1 MQRKG
6 LAAVVALLVFGV
18 SAVGVAAARSSASAA
33 TVRAAAMV
41 PAAAMM
47 APTSMVPRAQRDQ
60 GTTRY
65 VLAPQGNSARY
76 FVREQLA
83 SVNFPSDAVGVTDSL
98 TGAITVDDKG
108 QVVPAESKVVAN
120 ISYLK
125 SDRDMRDGFIRR
137 RTMET
142 DKYPTVTLV
151 PREIKGLAM
160 PIPDTGRVTFTLL
173 GDLTVKGVTR
183 PTTWT
188 VTAGVRRGAVRG
200 TASTGFTFADFQIEK
215 PKVGSIL
222 SVADSIHLV
231 YDFSL
236 VPAGQEA
243 AR

>member
-33 TVRAAAMV
+33 TVRAV
-41 PAAAMM
+41 VTPQPAA
-47 APTSMVPRAQRDQ
+47 REQ

-65 VLAPQGNSARY
+65 VLAPEGNSARY

-83 SVNFPSDAVGVTDSL
+83 SINFPSDAVGVTDSL
-98 TGAITVDDKG
+98 SGGITIDDKG
-108 QVVPAESKVVAN
+108 QVVPAESKIVAN

-151 PREIKGLAM
+151 PREITGLAM
-160 PIPDTGRVTFTLL
+160 PIPDSGRVTFTLL

-188 VTAGVRRGAVRG
+188 VMAGMRRGAVRG
-200 TASTGFTFADFQIEK
+200 TASTGFTFADFQLEK
-215 PKVGSIL
+215 PKVMSIL

-231 YDFSL
+231 YDFNL
-236 VPAGQEA
+236 VPAGTESVA
-243 AR
+243 K

>member
-6 LAAVVALLVFGV
+6 LAAVVALLVTGV

-33 TVRAAAMV
+33 TVQAAAIV
-41 PAAAMM
+41 PPAAHE
-47 APTSMVPRAQRDQ
+47 Q

-65 VLAPQGNSARY
+65 VLAPEGNSARY

-137 RTMET
+137 RTMDT

-151 PREIKGLAM
+151 PREIKGLPM
-160 PIPDTGRVTFTLL
+160 PLPTSGRVSFTVL

-183 PTTWT
+183 PTTWS
-188 VTAGVRRGAVRG
+188 VMAGVRNGAVRG
-200 TASTGFTFADFQIEK
+200 TASTGFTFADFQLEK
-215 PKVGSIL
+215 PKVMSIL

-231 YDFSL
+231 YDFNL
-236 VPAGQEA
+236 VPEGGEA
-243 AR
+243 SR

>member
-33 TVRAAAMV
+33 TVQAV
-41 PAAAMM
+41 VTPPPAA
-47 APTSMVPRAQRDQ
+47 REQ

-65 VLAPQGNSARY
+65 VLAPEGNSARY

-151 PREIKGLAM
+151 PREITGLAM
-160 PIPDTGRVTFTLL
+160 PIPDSGRVTFTLL

-188 VTAGVRRGAVRG
+188 VMAAMRRGAVRG
-200 TASTGFTFADFQIEK
+200 TASTGFTFADFQLEK
-215 PKVGSIL
+215 PKVMSIL

-231 YDFSL
+231 YDFNL
-236 VPAGQEA
+236 VPAGTESVA
-243 AR
+243 K

>member
-18 SAVGVAAARSSASAA
+18 SAVGVAAVRSSASAA
-33 TVRAAAMV
+33 TVQAV
-41 PAAAMM
+41 VTPPPAA
-47 APTSMVPRAQRDQ
+47 REQ

-65 VLAPQGNSARY
+65 VLAPEGNSARY

-83 SVNFPSDAVGVTDSL
+83 SINFPSDAVGVTDSL
-98 TGAITVDDKG
+98 TGGITVDDKG
-108 QVVPAESKVVAN
+108 QVVPAESKIVAN

-151 PREIKGLAM
+151 PREITGLAM
-160 PIPDTGRVTFTLL
+160 PIPDSGRVTFTLL

-188 VTAGVRRGAVRG
+188 VMAAMRRGAVRG
-200 TASTGFTFADFQIEK
+200 TASTGFTFADFQLEK
-215 PKVGSIL
+215 PKVMSIL

-231 YDFSL
+231 YDFNL
-236 VPAGQEA
+236 VPAGTESVA
-243 AR
+243 K

>member
-1 MQRKG
+1 MQRRF
-6 LAAVVALLVFGV
+6 LAASVALLVIGV

-33 TVRAAAMV
+33 TVQPAV
-41 PAAAMM
+41 P
-47 APTSMVPRAQRDQ
+47 QQ
-60 GTTRY
+60 GPTRY
-65 VLAPQGNSARY
+65 VLAPKGNSARY

-98 TGAITVDDKG
+98 TGGITIDDKG
-108 QVVPAESKVVAN
+108 QVVPAESKFVAN

-151 PREIKGLAM
+151 PKEIKGLTM
-160 PIPDTGRVTFTLL
+160 PLATSGRVSFTVL

-183 PTTWT
+183 PTTWS
-188 VTAGVRRGAVRG
+188 VTAGVRNGAVRG
-200 TASTGFTFADFQIEK
+200 TASTGFTFADFQLEK
-215 PKVGSIL
+215 PKVMSIL

-231 YDFSL
+231 YDFDL
-236 VPAGQEA
+236 VPAGSEA
-243 AR
+243 AAANR

>member
-6 LAAVVALLVFGV
+6 LAAVVALLVIGV

-33 TVRAAAMV
+33 TVQAAAIV
-41 PAAAMM
+41 PPAAHE
-47 APTSMVPRAQRDQ
+47 Q

-65 VLAPQGNSARY
+65 VLAPEGNSARY

-98 TGAITVDDKG
+98 TGAITIDDKG

-120 ISYLK
+120 IAYLK

-137 RTMET
+137 RTMDT

-151 PREIKGLAM
+151 PREIKGLPM
-160 PIPDTGRVTFTLL
+160 PLPTSGRVSFTVL

-183 PTTWT
+183 PTTWR
-188 VTAGVRRGAVRG
+188 VMAGVRNGAVRG

-215 PKVGSIL
+215 PKVMSIL

-231 YDFSL
+231 YDFNL
-236 VPAGQEA
+236 VPGGGEA

>member
-6 LAAVVALLVFGV
+6 LAAVVALLVIGV
-18 SAVGVAAARSSASAA
+18 SAVGVASARSSASAA
-33 TVRAAAMV
+33 TVL
-41 PAAAMM
+41 PAAI
-47 APTSMVPRAQRDQ
+47 VPPAAHEQ

-65 VLAPQGNSARY
+65 VLAPEGNSARY

-83 SVNFPSDAVGVTDSL
+83 SVNFPSDAIGVTDSL
-98 TGAITVDDKG
+98 TGAITIDDKG

-120 ISYLK
+120 IAYLK

-137 RTMET
+137 RTMDT

-151 PREIKGLAM
+151 PREIKGLPM
-160 PIPDTGRVTFTLL
+160 PLPTSGRVSFTVL

-183 PTTWT
+183 PTTWS
-188 VTAGVRRGAVRG
+188 VMAGVRNGAVRG

-215 PKVGSIL
+215 PKVMSIL

-231 YDFSL
+231 YDFDL
-236 VPAGQEA
+236 VPGGGEA

>member
-33 TVRAAAMV
+33 TVQAAATV
-41 PAAAMM
+41 PPAA
-47 APTSMVPRAQRDQ
+47 RDQ

-65 VLAPQGNSARY
+65 VLAPEGNSARY

-151 PREIKGLAM
+151 PREITGLAM
-160 PIPDTGRVTFTLL
+160 PIPDSGRVTFTLL

-188 VTAGVRRGAVRG
+188 VMAAMRRGAVRG
-200 TASTGFTFADFQIEK
+200 TASTGFTFADFQLEK
-215 PKVGSIL
+215 PKVMSIL

-231 YDFSL
+231 YDFNL
-236 VPAGQEA
+236 VPAGTESVA
-243 AR
+243 K

>member
-6 LAAVVALLVFGV
+6 LAAVVALLVIGV
-18 SAVGVAAARSSASAA
+18 SAVAAARSSASAA
-33 TVRAAAMV
+33 TVRAV
-41 PAAAMM
+41 VSVQPAA
-47 APTSMVPRAQRDQ
+47 REQ

-65 VLAPQGNSARY
+65 VLAPEGNSARY

-120 ISYLK
+120 IAYLK

-137 RTMET
+137 RTMDT

-151 PREIKGLAM
+151 PREIKGLPM
-160 PIPDTGRVTFTLL
+160 PLPTSGRVSFTVL

-183 PTTWT
+183 PTTWS
-188 VTAGVRRGAVRG
+188 VMAGVRNGAVRG
-200 TASTGFTFADFQIEK
+200 TASTGFTFADFQLEK
-215 PKVGSIL
+215 PKVMSIL

-231 YDFSL
+231 YDFNL
-236 VPAGQEA
+236 VPAEGQAA

>member
-6 LAAVVALLVFGV
+6 LAAVVALLVIGV
-18 SAVGVAAARSSASAA
+18 SAVAAARSSASAA
-33 TVRAAAMV
+33 TVRAV
-41 PAAAMM
+41 VSVQPAA
-47 APTSMVPRAQRDQ
+47 REQ

-65 VLAPQGNSARY
+65 VLAPEGNSARY

-98 TGAITVDDKG
+98 TGAVTIDDKG
-108 QVVPAESKVVAN
+108 QVVPAESKIVAN

-137 RTMET
+137 RTMDT

-160 PIPDTGRVTFTLL
+160 PIPDSGRVTFTLL

-188 VTAGVRRGAVRG
+188 VMAGMRRGAVRG
-200 TASTGFTFADFQIEK
+200 TASTGFTFADFQLEK
-215 PKVGSIL
+215 PKVMSIL

-231 YDFSL
+231 YDFDL
-236 VPAGQEA
+236 VPAGGEA
-243 AR
+243 AAANR

>member
-6 LAAVVALLVFGV
+6 LAAVVALLVFAV

-33 TVRAAAMV
+33 TVQAV
-41 PAAAMM
+41 VTPPPAA
-47 APTSMVPRAQRDQ
+47 REQ

-65 VLAPQGNSARY
+65 VLAPEGNSARY

-83 SVNFPSDAVGVTDSL
+83 SINFPSDAVGVTDSL
-98 TGAITVDDKG
+98 SGGITVDDKG

-151 PREIKGLAM
+151 PREITGLAM
-160 PIPDTGRVTFTLL
+160 PIPDSGRVTFTLL

-188 VTAGVRRGAVRG
+188 VMAAMRRGAVRG
-200 TASTGFTFADFQIEK
+200 TASTGFTFADFQLEK
-215 PKVGSIL
+215 PKVMSIL

-231 YDFSL
+231 YDFNL
-236 VPAGQEA
+236 VPAGTESVA
-243 AR
+243 K

>member
-6 LAAVVALLVFGV
+6 LAAVVALLVIGV
-18 SAVGVAAARSSASAA
+18 SAVAAARSSASAA
-33 TVRAAAMV
+33 TVRAV
-41 PAAAMM
+41 VSVRPAA
-47 APTSMVPRAQRDQ
+47 REQ

-65 VLAPQGNSARY
+65 VLAPEGNSARY

-120 ISYLK
+120 IAYLK

-137 RTMET
+137 RTMDT

-151 PREIKGLAM
+151 PREIKGLPM
-160 PIPDTGRVTFTLL
+160 PLPTSGRVSFTVL

-183 PTTWT
+183 PTTWS
-188 VTAGVRRGAVRG
+188 VMAGVRNGAVRG

-215 PKVGSIL
+215 PKVMSIL

-231 YDFSL
+231 YDFNL
-236 VPAGQEA
+236 VPGGGEA
-243 AR
+243 SR

>member
-33 TVRAAAMV
+33 TVQAV
-41 PAAAMM
+41 VTPPPAA
-47 APTSMVPRAQRDQ
+47 REQ

-65 VLAPQGNSARY
+65 VLAPEGNSARY

-108 QVVPAESKVVAN
+108 QVVPAESKIVAN

-151 PREIKGLAM
+151 PREITGLAM
-160 PIPDTGRVTFTLL
+160 PIPDSGRVTFTLL

-188 VTAGVRRGAVRG
+188 VMAAMRRGAVRG
-200 TASTGFTFADFQIEK
+200 TASTGFTFADFQLEK
-215 PKVGSIL
+215 PKVMSIL

-231 YDFSL
+231 YDFNL
-236 VPAGQEA
+236 VPAGTESVA
-243 AR
+243 K

>member
-33 TVRAAAMV
+33 TVQAVVTPPPVARE
-41 PAAAMM
+41 
-47 APTSMVPRAQRDQ
+47 Q

-65 VLAPQGNSARY
+65 VLAPEGNSARY

-188 VTAGVRRGAVRG
+188 VTAGMRRGAVRG
-200 TASTGFTFADFQIEK
+200 TASTGFTFADFQLEK
-215 PKVGSIL
+215 PKVMSVL

>member
-6 LAAVVALLVFGV
+6 LAAVVALLVIGV
-18 SAVGVAAARSSASAA
+18 SAVGVASARSSASAA
-33 TVRAAAMV
+33 TVRAV
-41 PAAAMM
+41 VSVQPAA
-47 APTSMVPRAQRDQ
+47 REQ

-65 VLAPQGNSARY
+65 VLAPEGNSARY

-120 ISYLK
+120 IAYLK

-137 RTMET
+137 RTMDT

-151 PREIKGLAM
+151 PREIKGLPM
-160 PIPDTGRVTFTLL
+160 PLPTSGRVSFTVL

-183 PTTWT
+183 PTTWS
-188 VTAGVRRGAVRG
+188 VMAGVRNGAVRG

-215 PKVGSIL
+215 PKVMSIL

-231 YDFSL
+231 YDFNL
-236 VPAGQEA
+236 VPGGGEA

>member
-33 TVRAAAMV
+33 TVQAV
-41 PAAAMM
+41 VTPPPAA
-47 APTSMVPRAQRDQ
+47 REQ

-65 VLAPQGNSARY
+65 VLAPEGNSARY

-108 QVVPAESKVVAN
+108 QVVPAESKIVAN

-137 RTMET
+137 RTMDT
-142 DKYPTVTLV
+142 GKYPTVTLV

-160 PIPDTGRVTFTLL
+160 PIQDSGRVTFTLL

-188 VTAGVRRGAVRG
+188 VMAGMRRGAVRG
-200 TASTGFTFADFQIEK
+200 TASTGFTFADFQLEK
-215 PKVGSIL
+215 PKVMSIL

-231 YDFSL
+231 YDFDL
-236 VPAGQEA
+236 VPG
-243 AR
+243 R

>member
-33 TVRAAAMV
+33 TVRAV
-41 PAAAMM
+41 VTVQPAA
-47 APTSMVPRAQRDQ
+47 REQ

-65 VLAPQGNSARY
+65 VLAPEGNSARY

-83 SVNFPSDAVGVTDSL
+83 SINFPSDAVGVTDSL
-98 TGAITVDDKG
+98 SGGITVDDKG
-108 QVVPAESKVVAN
+108 QVVPAESKIVAN

-151 PREIKGLAM
+151 PREITGLAM
-160 PIPDTGRVTFTLL
+160 PLPDSGRVTFSLL
-173 GDLTVKGVTR
+173 GDLTV
-183 PTTWT
+183 
-188 VTAGVRRGAVRG
+188 
-200 TASTGFTFADFQIEK
+200 
-215 PKVGSIL
+215 
-222 SVADSIHLV
+222 
-231 YDFSL
+231 
-236 VPAGQEA
+236 
-243 AR
+243 

>member
-33 TVRAAAMV
+33 TVRAV
-41 PAAAMM
+41 VTVQPAA
-47 APTSMVPRAQRDQ
+47 REQ

-65 VLAPQGNSARY
+65 VLAPEGNSARY

-83 SVNFPSDAVGVTDSL
+83 SINFPSDAVGVTDSL
-98 TGAITVDDKG
+98 TGGITVDDKG
-108 QVVPAESKVVAN
+108 QVVPAESKIVAN

-137 RTMET
+137 RTLDTE
-142 DKYPTVTLV
+142 KYPTVTLV

-160 PIPDTGRVTFTLL
+160 PIPDSGRVTFTLP

-188 VTAGVRRGAVRG
+188 VMAAMRRGAVRG
-200 TASTGFTFADFQIEK
+200 TASTGFTFADFQLEK
-215 PKVGSIL
+215 PKVMSIL

-231 YDFSL
+231 YDFNL
-236 VPAGQEA
+236 VPAGTESVA
-243 AR
+243 K

>member
-33 TVRAAAMV
+33 TVQAV
-41 PAAAMM
+41 VTPPPAA
-47 APTSMVPRAQRDQ
+47 REQ

-65 VLAPQGNSARY
+65 VLAPEGNSARY

-83 SVNFPSDAVGVTDSL
+83 SINFPSDAVGVTDSL
-98 TGAITVDDKG
+98 TGGITVDDKG
-108 QVVPAESKVVAN
+108 QVVPAESKIVAN

-151 PREIKGLAM
+151 PREITGLAM
-160 PIPDTGRVTFTLL
+160 PIPDSGRVTFTLL

-188 VTAGVRRGAVRG
+188 VMAAMRRGAVRG

-215 PKVGSIL
+215 PKVMSVL

-231 YDFSL
+231 YDFNL
-236 VPAGQEA
+236 VPAGTESVA
-243 AR
+243 K

>member
-18 SAVGVAAARSSASAA
+18 SVVGMAAARRSASAA
-33 TVRAAAMV
+33 TVQAV
-41 PAAAMM
+41 VTPPPAA
-47 APTSMVPRAQRDQ
+47 REQ

-65 VLAPQGNSARY
+65 VLAPEGNSARY

-98 TGAITVDDKG
+98 SGGITVDDKG

-137 RTMET
+137 RTMDTE
-142 DKYPTVTLV
+142 KYPTVTLV

-160 PIPDTGRVTFTLL
+160 PIPDSGRVTFTLL

-188 VTAGVRRGAVRG
+188 VMAAMRRGAVRG

-215 PKVGSIL
+215 PKVMSVL

-231 YDFSL
+231 YDFDL
-236 VPAGQEA
+236 VPG
-243 AR
+243 R

>member
-6 LAAVVALLVFGV
+6 LAAVVALLVIGV
-18 SAVGVAAARSSASAA
+18 SAVAAARRSASAA
-33 TVRAAAMV
+33 TVRAV
-41 PAAAMM
+41 VSVQPAA
-47 APTSMVPRAQRDQ
+47 REQ

-65 VLAPQGNSARY
+65 VLAPEGNSARY

-98 TGAITVDDKG
+98 TGAITIDDKG

-120 ISYLK
+120 IAYLK

-137 RTMET
+137 RTMDT

-151 PREIKGLAM
+151 PREIKGLPM
-160 PIPDTGRVTFTLL
+160 PLPTSGRVSFTVL

-183 PTTWT
+183 PTTWS
-188 VTAGVRRGAVRG
+188 VMAGVRNGAVRG

-215 PKVGSIL
+215 PKVMSIL

-231 YDFSL
+231 YDFNL
-236 VPAGQEA
+236 VPGGGEA

>member
-33 TVRAAAMV
+33 TVRAV
-41 PAAAMM
+41 VTVQPAA
-47 APTSMVPRAQRDQ
+47 REQ

-65 VLAPQGNSARY
+65 VLAPEGTSARY

-83 SVNFPSDAVGVTDSL
+83 SINFPSDAVGVTDSL
-98 TGAITVDDKG
+98 TGGITVDDKG
-108 QVVPAESKVVAN
+108 QVVPAESKIVAN

-151 PREIKGLAM
+151 PREITGLAM
-160 PIPDTGRVTFTLL
+160 PIPDSGRVTFTLL

-188 VTAGVRRGAVRG
+188 VMAAMRRGAVRG
-200 TASTGFTFADFQIEK
+200 TASTGFTFADFQLEK
-215 PKVGSIL
+215 PKVMSIL

-231 YDFSL
+231 YDFNL
-236 VPAGQEA
+236 VPAGTESVA
-243 AR
+243 K

>member
-6 LAAVVALLVFGV
+6 LAAVVALLVFV
-18 SAVGVAAARSSASAA
+18 MSAVGVAAARSSASAA
-33 TVRAAAMV
+33 TVQAV
-41 PAAAMM
+41 VTPPPAA
-47 APTSMVPRAQRDQ
+47 RDQ

-65 VLAPQGNSARY
+65 VLAPEGNSARY

-83 SVNFPSDAVGVTDSL
+83 SINFPSDAVGVTDSL
-98 TGAITVDDKG
+98 SGGITVDDKG
-108 QVVPAESKVVAN
+108 QVVPAESKIVAN

-137 RTMET
+137 RTMDT

-151 PREIKGLAM
+151 PREIKGLTLPLPAS
-160 PIPDTGRVTFTLL
+160 GRLSFTVL

-183 PTTWT
+183 PTTWS
-188 VTAGVRRGAVRG
+188 VTAGVRNGAVRG

-215 PKVGSIL
+215 PKVMSIL

-231 YDFSL
+231 YDFNL
-236 VPAGQEA
+236 VPAGTESVA
-243 AR
+243 K